1 MRTRI
6 IRVGNSQGIRIPKV
20 LLAQCALGDAV
31 EIEAEGDHLVI
42 RPARTARSGWD
53 EAFHAMA
60 AKGDDAL
67 LDGDELGDTE
77 WATTEWDW

>member
-6 IRVGNSQGIRIPKV
+6 IRVGNSQGIRIPKA
-20 LLAQCALGDAV
+20 LLAEVPLGDAV

-53 EAFHAMA
+53 EAFQSMA
-60 AKGDDAL
+60 ANGDDAL
-67 LDGDELGDTE
+67 LDGDESRDTE
-77 WATTEWDW
+77 WAATEWDW